1 MPMNVIKSLVL
12 KKSEKP
18 VSQIYQ
24 NEDLAGPLADDEY
37 EFTVSKSEFKS
48 LTNFM
53 DQDIEKEDIR

>member
-1 MPMNVIKSLVL
+1 MHMNNIKNLVL

-18 VSQIYQ
+18 VSQIYK
-24 NEDLAGPLADDEY
+24 NEDLAGSLTDDEY
-37 EFTVSKSEFKS
+37 DFTVSKSEFKS